1 MAAREQITFEW
12 APATQP
18 GPTERPVPAKRRS
31 PKARPAAAPPRPA
44 RPRPAPRQVGEVR
57 WLTADEAAAHLGFPS
72 RKALYAAVERGQV
85 PAHRLG
91 RRRLRFKLDDLDTL
105 PGRLHEP
112 PGVR

>member
-1 MAAREQITFEW
+1 MAAREQITFDW
-12 APATQP
+12 APAT
-18 GPTERPVPAKRRS
+18 GSTSAKGPVPAKRRA
-31 PKARPAAAPPRPA
+31 PKAMPAAAPPRPA

-105 PGRLHEP
+105 PGRLHET